1 VKPENRL
8 AVAVGL
14 DVFVVVLFVALG
26 LRTHEEESAYAAIL
40 VTAAPFLI
48 GLGLAW
54 LVARAW
60 RRPTAI
66 LTGLMIWPVTVLL
79 GMLLRSGLFDRG
91 TAASFVAVATLFLGA
106 FLVGW
111 RAGWRLLG
119 QRRSRQGSG
128 EPAIAE

>member
-1 VKPENRL
+1 MKPENRL

-91 TAASFVAVATLFLGA
+91 TAASWSGRSGGCCRIGRLVAAY
-106 FLVGW
+106 
-111 RAGWRLLG
+111 
-119 QRRSRQGSG
+119 S
-128 EPAIAE
+128 AIAGSPEP